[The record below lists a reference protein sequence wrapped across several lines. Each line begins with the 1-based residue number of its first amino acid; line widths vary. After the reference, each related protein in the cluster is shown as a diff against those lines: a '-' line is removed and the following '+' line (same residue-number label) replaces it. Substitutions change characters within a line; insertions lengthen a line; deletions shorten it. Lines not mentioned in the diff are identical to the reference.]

1 MKNRWLSLLFGLSV
15 SFFGSASYAAIDLK
29 SWKNYSNLAE
39 QGAICASFA
48 ALMESQSLLNEDMGK
63 LWQERRKFSGAVIGK
78 AVMLEFE
85 KDIASKDI
93 EAFIAEYR
101 DWVLSALMA
110 TDSSQPA
117 DTDKNTLKIGQ
128 EKMAQ
133 LIKTQCAL
141 LFQQGDRQIRKKH
154 PELAYLIAPATK
166 AVKEVPAA
174 TDNASLP
181 ETAKVADTKPSEPA
195 SPEIPKAD
203 KIKPLENASLKNK
216 SAENP
221 QEISEEKSAKEAK
234 PFTLALGGGI
244 SFTPTLPK
252 SSKSSPRKD
261 ANKTPEPDLESEVK
275 IPAPTSAQT
284 PAPTSAQ
291 TPAPTPMPTP
301 APAQS
306 MAETTPR
313 SEAELIK
320 MPEAPPIRPTAPPP
334 IPEEPALI
342 AKAPTPDTKNKA
354 VERSAQKK
362 PQKQKPQQPRKPAR
376 PPVLSP
382 AQQNA
387 TSLIL
392 PVSLQL
398 PELSYS
404 DMPDNQRPAS
414 AFYLSFG
421 DFADVAQAKQ
431 KMNMLE
437 GRFSKLFSTYRLQI
451 IAHDVLDTSGSKIDI
466 SEDTLKTAPAYRLQ
480 TNSSLDMT
488 RAEEICTLLWP
499 HNIGCV
505 PKASING

>member
-85 KDIASKDI
+85 KEFASKDI

-110 TDSSQPA
+110 NDSSQPA

-128 EKMAQ
+128 EKIAQ

-141 LFQQGDRQIRKKH
+141 LFQQGDRQIREKH

-174 TDNASLP
+174 TDKRSLP
-181 ETAKVADTKPSEPA
+181 ETAKLAGTKPSEPA

-203 KIKPLENASLKNK
+203 KIKPLENASPKNK

-221 QEISEEKSAKEAK
+221 QEISEEKSAKETK

-252 SSKSSPRKD
+252 SSKLSPRKD
-261 ANKTPEPDLESEVK
+261 ANKALEPDLGSEV
-275 IPAPTSAQT
+275 
-284 PAPTSAQ
+284 
-291 TPAPTPMPTP
+291 
-301 APAQS
+301 
-306 MAETTPR
+306 
-313 SEAELIK
+313 K

-404 DMPDNQRPAS
+404 DMPDSQRPAS

-421 DFADVAQAKQ
+421 DFAHVAQAKQ

-437 GRFSKLFSTYRLQI
+437 RRFSKLFSTYRLQI

-466 SEDTLKTAPAYRLQ
+466 SKDKLKKAPAYRLQ
-480 TNSSLDMT
+480 TNSSLDVT

-505 PKASING
+505 PKPSING

>member
-110 TDSSQPA
+110 NDSSQPA

-141 LFQQGDRQIRKKH
+141 LFQQGDRQIREKH

-174 TDNASLP
+174 TDKASLP
-181 ETAKVADTKPSEPA
+181 ETAKVAGTKPSEPA

-221 QEISEEKSAKEAK
+221 QEISEEKSAKETK

-252 SSKSSPRKD
+252 SSKSSPRRD
-261 ANKTPEPDLESEVK
+261 ANKAPETDLEPDLESEVK
-275 IPAPTSAQT
+275 M
-284 PAPTSAQ
+284 
-291 TPAPTPMPTP
+291 PAPTPMPTP

-306 MAETTPR
+306 MAETTAR

-320 MPEAPPIRPTAPPP
+320 IPEAPPIRPTAPPP

>member
-63 LWQERRKFSGAVIGK
+63 LWQERRKFSGAVIGR

-110 TDSSQPA
+110 NDSSQPA

-141 LFQQGDRQIRKKH
+141 LFQQGDRQIREKH

-181 ETAKVADTKPSEPA
+181 ETAKVADTKPLEPA

-261 ANKTPEPDLESEVK
+261 AKKAPEPDLESEVTM
-275 IPAPTSAQT
+275 PAQT
-284 PAPTSAQ
+284 PA
-291 TPAPTPMPTP
+291 PTP

-334 IPEEPALI
+334 IPEELALI
-342 AKAPTPDTKNKA
+342 AKVPTPDTKNKA
-354 VERSAQKK
+354 LERSAQKK
-362 PQKQKPQQPRKPAR
+362 LQKQNPQQPRKPAR

-398 PELSYS
+398 PELSYK
-404 DMPDNQRPAS
+404 DTPDS

>member
-110 TDSSQPA
+110 NDSSQPA

-141 LFQQGDRQIRKKH
+141 LFQQGDRQIREKH

-174 TDNASLP
+174 TDKASLP
-181 ETAKVADTKPSEPA
+181 ETAKVAGTKPSEPA

-221 QEISEEKSAKEAK
+221 QEISEEKSVKETK

-252 SSKSSPRKD
+252 SSKSSPRRD
-261 ANKTPEPDLESEVK
+261 ANKAPETDLEPDLESEVK
-275 IPAPTSAQT
+275 M
-284 PAPTSAQ
+284 
-291 TPAPTPMPTP
+291 PAPTPAPTP

-306 MAETTPR
+306 MAETKAR

-320 MPEAPPIRPTAPPP
+320 IPEAPPIRPTAPPP

-354 VERSAQKK
+354 VERRAQKK

-392 PVSLQL
+392 PVSLPL

-404 DMPDNQRPAS
+404 DMPDSQRPAS

-451 IAHDVLDTSGSKIDI
+451 IAHDVLNTSGSKIDI

>member
-15 SFFGSASYAAIDLK
+15 SFFGSSSYAAIDLK

-110 TDSSQPA
+110 NDSSQPA

-181 ETAKVADTKPSEPA
+181 ETAKVADTKPLEPA

-261 ANKTPEPDLESEVK
+261 ANKTPEPDLGSEVK

-284 PAPTSAQ
+284 PA
-291 TPAPTPMPTP
+291 PMPTP

-334 IPEEPALI
+334 Y
-342 AKAPTPDTKNKA
+342 
-354 VERSAQKK
+354 Q
-362 PQKQKPQQPRKPAR
+362 
-376 PPVLSP
+376 
-382 AQQNA
+382 
-387 TSLIL
+387 TSL
-392 PVSLQL
+392 
-398 PELSYS
+398 
-404 DMPDNQRPAS
+404 
-414 AFYLSFG
+414 
-421 DFADVAQAKQ
+421 
-431 KMNMLE
+431 
-437 GRFSKLFSTYRLQI
+437 
-451 IAHDVLDTSGSKIDI
+451 H
-466 SEDTLKTAPAYRLQ
+466 
-480 TNSSLDMT
+480 
-488 RAEEICTLLWP
+488 
-499 HNIGCV
+499 
-505 PKASING
+505 

>member
-110 TDSSQPA
+110 NDSSQPA

-261 ANKTPEPDLESEVK
+261 ANKTPEPDLESEV
-275 IPAPTSAQT
+275 
-284 PAPTSAQ
+284 
-291 TPAPTPMPTP
+291 
-301 APAQS
+301 
-306 MAETTPR
+306 
-313 SEAELIK
+313 K

>member
-110 TDSSQPA
+110 NDSSQPA

-141 LFQQGDRQIRKKH
+141 LFQQGDRQIREKH

-166 AVKEVPAA
+166 AVKEVTAA
-174 TDNASLP
+174 TDKASLP
-181 ETAKVADTKPSEPA
+181 ETAKVAGTKPSEPA

-221 QEISEEKSAKEAK
+221 QEISEEKSAKETK

-252 SSKSSPRKD
+252 SSKSSPRRD
-261 ANKTPEPDLESEVK
+261 ANKAPETDLEPDLESEVK
-275 IPAPTSAQT
+275 M
-284 PAPTSAQ
+284 
-291 TPAPTPMPTP
+291 PAPTPMPTP

-306 MAETTPR
+306 MAETTAR

-320 MPEAPPIRPTAPPP
+320 IPEAPPIRPTAPPP

-354 VERSAQKK
+354 VERRAQKK
-362 PQKQKPQQPRKPAR
+362 LQKQKPQQPRKPAR

-451 IAHDVLDTSGSKIDI
+451 IAHDVLNTSGSKIDI

>member
-1 MKNRWLSLLFGLSV
+1 M
-15 SFFGSASYAAIDLK
+15 
-29 SWKNYSNLAE
+29 
-39 QGAICASFA
+39 
-48 ALMESQSLLNEDMGK
+48 
-63 LWQERRKFSGAVIGK
+63 
-78 AVMLEFE
+78 
-85 KDIASKDI
+85 
-93 EAFIAEYR
+93 
-101 DWVLSALMA
+101 
-110 TDSSQPA
+110 P
-117 DTDKNTLKIGQ
+117 
-128 EKMAQ
+128 
-133 LIKTQCAL
+133 
-141 LFQQGDRQIRKKH
+141 
-154 PELAYLIAPATK
+154 
-166 AVKEVPAA
+166 
-174 TDNASLP
+174 
-181 ETAKVADTKPSEPA
+181 
-195 SPEIPKAD
+195 
-203 KIKPLENASLKNK
+203 
-216 SAENP
+216 
-221 QEISEEKSAKEAK
+221 
-234 PFTLALGGGI
+234 
-244 SFTPTLPK
+244 
-252 SSKSSPRKD
+252 
-261 ANKTPEPDLESEVK
+261 
-275 IPAPTSAQT
+275 AQT
-284 PAPTSAQ
+284 PA
-291 TPAPTPMPTP
+291 PTP

-334 IPEEPALI
+334 IPDEPALI

-354 VERSAQKK
+354 VKRSAQKK

>member
-110 TDSSQPA
+110 NDSSQPA
-117 DTDKNTLKIGQ
+117 GTDKNTLKIGQ

-141 LFQQGDRQIRKKH
+141 LFQQGDRQIREKH

-174 TDNASLP
+174 TDKRSLP
-181 ETAKVADTKPSEPA
+181 KTAKVADTKPSEPA

-221 QEISEEKSAKEAK
+221 QEISEEKSAKESK

-261 ANKTPEPDLESEVK
+261 ANKAPEPDLESGPKSELKSEVK
-275 IPAPTSAQT
+275 IPAQ
-284 PAPTSAQ
+284 
-291 TPAPTPMPTP
+291 TPMP
-301 APAQS
+301 AAAQS

-334 IPEEPALI
+334 IPDEPALI

-354 VERSAQKK
+354 VKRNA
-362 PQKQKPQQPRKPAR
+362 QKQKPQQPRKPAR

-437 GRFSKLFSTYRLQI
+437 RRFSKLFSTYRLQI

>member
-110 TDSSQPA
+110 NDSSQPA

-174 TDNASLP
+174 TDKRSLP

-203 KIKPLENASLKNK
+203 KIKPPENASLKNK

-221 QEISEEKSAKEAK
+221 QEISEEKSAKETK
-234 PFTLALGGGI
+234 PLTLALGGGI

-252 SSKSSPRKD
+252 SNKSRPRKD
-261 ANKTPEPDLESEVK
+261 ANKAPEQDLESGPESELKSEVK
-275 IPAPTSAQT
+275 IPAQ
-284 PAPTSAQ
+284 
-291 TPAPTPMPTP
+291 TP

-334 IPEEPALI
+334 IPDEPALI

-421 DFADVAQAKQ
+421 DFSDVAQAKQ

>member
-110 TDSSQPA
+110 NDSSQPA

-141 LFQQGDRQIRKKH
+141 LFQQGDRQIREKH

-221 QEISEEKSAKEAK
+221 QEISEEKSAREAK

-261 ANKTPEPDLESEVK
+261 AKKAPEPDLESEVTM
-275 IPAPTSAQT
+275 PAQT
-284 PAPTSAQ
+284 PA
-291 TPAPTPMPTP
+291 PTP

-354 VERSAQKK
+354 LERSAQKK
-362 PQKQKPQQPRKPAR
+362 LQKQNPQQPRKPAR

-404 DMPDNQRPAS
+404 DMPDSQQPAS

-421 DFADVAQAKQ
+421 DFAEVAQAKQ